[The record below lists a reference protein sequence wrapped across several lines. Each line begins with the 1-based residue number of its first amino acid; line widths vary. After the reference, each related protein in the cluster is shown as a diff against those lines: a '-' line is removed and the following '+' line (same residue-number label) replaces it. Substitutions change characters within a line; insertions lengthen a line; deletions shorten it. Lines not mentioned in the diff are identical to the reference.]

1 MSKIYDFEWDQAP
14 MEMLEM
20 GYEVYLN
27 RLFEAL
33 TEDEYPK
40 GDATESGHSF
50 CGCDSC
56 CTRETLAYLIP
67 RILDLHEQ
75 GYIRKTEAADV

>member
-1 MSKIYDFEWDQAP
+1 MTQISDWYWDQAP

-27 RLFEAL
+27 ELFSTL
-33 TEDEYPK
+33 VDSEDGPFVI
-40 GDATESGHSF
+40 DTQSGVEF
-50 CGCDSC
+50 CGCDTC
-56 CTRETLAYLIP
+56 CTRETLAYLLP

-75 GYIRKTEAADV
+75 GYIRRHEDG

>member
-1 MSKIYDFEWDQAP
+1 MSDLAHWEWDTAP

-27 RLFEAL
+27 RLFESL
-33 TEDEYPK
+33 LDENTTLAT
-40 GDATESGHSF
+40 DTESGLAF
-50 CGCDSC
+50 CGCDTC
-56 CTRETLAYLIP
+56 CTRETLSYLIP

-75 GYIRKTEAADV
+75 GYIRRQPDDN